1 MNRSAIIGM
10 AAANAIVSCLIVAC
24 CSKLG
29 RRQEALYGIE
39 RIGHGL
45 RSRHASTE
53 EKAEQL

>member
-24 CSKLG
+24 SKLG
-29 RRQEALYGIE
+29 RRQEALYRIE